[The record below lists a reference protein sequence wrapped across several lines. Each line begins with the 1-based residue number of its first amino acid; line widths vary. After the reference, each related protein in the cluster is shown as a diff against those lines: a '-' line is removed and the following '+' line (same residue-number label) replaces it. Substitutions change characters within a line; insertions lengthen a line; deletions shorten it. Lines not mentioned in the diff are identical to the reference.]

1 MIKIIEPKH
10 HRFYETSIELFL
22 ELVKREQEKKNRAP
36 LFTPEEL
43 AHSTFII
50 VEDKDW
56 GISGGAILC
65 QRPIQTLQPSIKN
78 IMSTFLPYQQQM
90 WVGSLY
96 FDREAHH
103 ENDHLLNPLFY
114 YDFFESLV
122 IFGVKK
128 GVSALYL
135 MLSPQECFHTKSK
148 GLWPYLFALPSQ
160 NSFDGLFHG
169 VLPLTSKSYKDYR
182 LMWNE
187 GDPSLKEIVLRED
200 PTAYGELDHDDI

>member
-22 ELVKREQEKKNRAP
+22 ELVKRDEEKKNRAP

-43 AHSTFII
+43 ARSTFII
-50 VEDKDW
+50 VEDKHW

-96 FDREAHH
+96 FNREAHH
-103 ENDHLLNPLFY
+103 GNNHILNPLFY
-114 YDFFESLV
+114 YDFLESLV
-122 IFGVKK
+122 LFGIKK
-128 GVSALYL
+128 DVSALSL
-135 MLSPQECFHTKSK
+135 ILSPQECFHTKSK
-148 GLWPYLFALPSQ
+148 GLWPYLFALTPQ

-169 VLPLTSKSYKDYR
+169 VLPLTLKSYKAYKF
-182 LMWNE
+182 MWNE
-187 GDPSLKEIVLRED
+187 GAPSLKEIVLRED
-200 PTAYGELDHDDI
+200 PNAYGEIDHDDI